1 MKPSGAG
8 CLGARRMEPTLPC
21 RCPAVNVAVW
31 AIAML
36 ICYALPDGQR
46 MSKREPYIVEVLFV
60 PLPANEM
67 EERIRRLRALLL
79 TGAQRLARE
88 RKNST
93 QLCSE
98 SEIAQSLNPQ
108 VVPK

>member
-1 MKPSGAG
+1 
-8 CLGARRMEPTLPC
+8 
-21 RCPAVNVAVW
+21 
-31 AIAML
+31 
-36 ICYALPDGQR
+36 
-46 MSKREPYIVEVLFV
+46 MSKREPYVIEVLFV

-88 RKNST
+88 RQDSN
-93 QLCSE
+93 QMLAE
-98 SEIAQSLNPQ
+98 SATPESLNPQ